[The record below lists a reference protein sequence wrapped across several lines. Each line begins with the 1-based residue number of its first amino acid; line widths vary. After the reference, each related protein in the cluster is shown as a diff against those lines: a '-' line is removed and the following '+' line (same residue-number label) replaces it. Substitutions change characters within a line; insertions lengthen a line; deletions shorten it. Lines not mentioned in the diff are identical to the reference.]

1 MWEIESNA
9 DLLLVNSYEALGNV
23 RPSVSTTVHLGG
35 IHKKTELAPLSSSLK
50 QFMDESKKIIYVNLN
65 YGVHY
70 YSSRL
75 EKMISALETSGYDI
89 VWNWGE
95 GNFINTTARIY
106 QSSELGQEEVL
117 GE

>member
-1 MWEIESNA
+1 
-9 DLLLVNSYEALGNV
+9 
-23 RPSVSTTVHLGG
+23 
-35 IHKKTELAPLSSSLK
+35 
-50 QFMDESKKIIYVNLN
+50 MDESEKVIYVNLN

-75 EKMISALETSGYDI
+75 EKMMSALETAGYDI

-95 GNFINTTARIY
+95 GNLVNTSARIY
-106 QSSELGQEEVL
+106 QSSELSQEEVL